1 MTSPDCKSAAK
12 RDSCSKQKLPSLHV
26 IFPWKRRPA
35 ISPQLPLSRDDA
47 RNAQVKGDGVDRDP
61 TPISPDRAKVR
72 LIDKIRP
79 AIHPRESIET
89 VEQKTLTPGDLHR
102 LYAGT
107 SVPEHRYL
115 APSLNDAVNSPE
127 LAPHPAKWLAGVSG
141 IDLSKVVNAWL
152 NTNRS
157 TEFEQLY
164 CIGLDP
170 ETVQLTGVL
179 TVKQGNGY
187 SGKPCTAGSRE
198 YVAFWVDWGYGFRYE
213 GTASVAVYDFGWL
226 PPAGLEYNVSL
237 SVDLLSRM
245 RSRRES
251 PNTVK
256 VRAVLSW
263 GTPSSTAD
271 PNAPVVWGNSLE
283 SRIPIPPSQAA
294 REANQ
299 VPCLATAGAT
309 EIHQNSTDGR
319 IVDAAIKALTSMAF
333 GPHAGLTVVPQ
344 NANASSGATD
354 RSFTIDAR
362 DIEDSGNP
370 FALYVSNRPNVN
382 RDAVSSFNQTLPAA
396 AQESEGIE

>member
-1 MTSPDCKSAAK
+1 
-12 RDSCSKQKLPSLHV
+12 LP
-26 IFPWKRRPA
+26 PP
-35 ISPQLPLSRDDA
+35 RDDA
-47 RNAQVKGDGVDRDP
+47 RKAQAEADGVDRDP
-61 TPISPDRAKVR
+61 PPTFPHRPKVR
-72 LIDKIRP
+72 LIDKIRF
-79 AIHPRESIET
+79 AINPRESIET
-89 VEQKTLTPGDLHR
+89 AEPKTLTPGEMHR

-115 APSLNDAVNSPE
+115 APSLTEAVNSPE

-141 IDLSKVVNAWL
+141 IDLNKVVNAWL

-170 ETVQLTGVL
+170 ETGQLTGVL
-179 TVKQGNGY
+179 TVKQGHGY

-198 YVAFWVDWGYGFRYE
+198 YVAFWVDWGSGFRYE

-237 SVDLLSRM
+237 PVDLLSRL

-251 PNTVK
+251 LNTVK

-271 PNAPVVWGNSLE
+271 PNGPVVWGNILE
-283 SRIPIPPSQAA
+283 SRIPIPPIQAS

-299 VPCLATAGAT
+299 LACLA
-309 EIHQNSTDGR
+309 ST
-319 IVDAAIKALTSMAF
+319 
-333 GPHAGLTVVPQ
+333 
-344 NANASSGATD
+344 GATD
-354 RSFTIDAR
+354 RGLTINAGVTKDSDPPFT
-362 DIEDSGNP
+362 
-370 FALYVSNRPNVN
+370 LYVSNRPSVN
-382 RDAVSSFNQTLPAA
+382 RDAISNSNQTPAMVCP
-396 AQESEGIE
+396 QEKS